1 MKRKMLFEWWFKRT
15 ATPKRAVRTNR
26 FAIMH
31 RISQRYAEMPKA
43 SVICQSPNHV
53 FYVMERQYFN
63 STPPPPLSI
72 SNTDPRQ
79 RGIRAKYFSGGNGI
93 SNAQVKHQAALQP
106 HPQHQHESSA
116 FTLMKAHG
124 YYWPAAAATAEA
136 TAAAGLRKTSLRN
149 TELMLEMCTL
159 LGGIA
164 AFKWDAS
171 PPGFW
176 CREHPS
182 TLDLSDELTG
192 NAKIRRVFHVSL

>member
-1 MKRKMLFEWWFKRT
+1 MPE
-15 ATPKRAVRTNR
+15 PKPRVLRNGK
-26 FAIMH
+26 AIF
-31 RISQRYAEMPKA
+31 Q
-43 SVICQSPNHV
+43 
-53 FYVMERQYFN
+53 FN
-63 STPPPPLSI
+63 PSSSLSI

-79 RGIRAKYFSGGNGI
+79 RGIRARYFLGGNGI

-106 HPQHQHESSA
+106 HPQHQDQCSA

-124 YYWPAAAATAEA
+124 YYWPPAAATAEA
-136 TAAAGLRKTSLRN
+136 AAAAAGFRKTSLRN
-149 TELMLEMCTL
+149 TELMLEMCSL

-176 CREHPS
+176 CRAHPS
-182 TLDLSDELTG
+182 TLHLSDELTG

>member
-1 MKRKMLFEWWFKRT
+1 MPE
-15 ATPKRAVRTNR
+15 PKPRVLRNGK
-26 FAIMH
+26 AIF
-31 RISQRYAEMPKA
+31 Q
-43 SVICQSPNHV
+43 
-53 FYVMERQYFN
+53 FN
-63 STPPPPLSI
+63 PSSFLSI

-79 RGIRAKYFSGGNGI
+79 RGIRARYFLGGNGI

-106 HPQHQHESSA
+106 HPQHQDQCSA

-124 YYWPAAAATAEA
+124 YYWPPAAATAEA
-136 TAAAGLRKTSLRN
+136 AAAAGFRKTSLRN
-149 TELMLEMCTL
+149 TELMLEMCSL

-176 CREHPS
+176 CRAHPS
-182 TLDLSDELTG
+182 TLHLSDELTG

>member
-1 MKRKMLFEWWFKRT
+1 MPE
-15 ATPKRAVRTNR
+15 PKPRVLRNGK
-26 FAIMH
+26 AIF
-31 RISQRYAEMPKA
+31 Q
-43 SVICQSPNHV
+43 
-53 FYVMERQYFN
+53 FN
-63 STPPPPLSI
+63 PSSSLSI

-79 RGIRAKYFSGGNGI
+79 RGIRARYFLGGNGI

-106 HPQHQHESSA
+106 HPQHQDQCSA

-124 YYWPAAAATAEA
+124 YYWPPAAATAEA
-136 TAAAGLRKTSLRN
+136 AAAAAAGFRKTSLRN
-149 TELMLEMCTL
+149 TELMLEMCSL

-176 CREHPS
+176 CRAHPS
-182 TLDLSDELTG
+182 TLHLSDELTG